1 MTTKP
6 KARKFRI
13 RRTDGAGPGGDSRAT
28 GTDGAPDAA
37 ASAAAAAASMR
48 TAAADTSA
56 EQAPRRAAA
65 APDAPKDV
73 TPEDTSLPNKTEDG
87 FGDMALPG
95 SAAADRARS
104 APQGSAPQSAEAEL
118 AAIRSEGLT
127 GRQLRMAR
135 RAAQKHGLSPS
146 SDFDAVRQLR
156 MRGIDP
162 FGQSNMLELVVN
174 EAQKGADA
182 GAAGGNTLPVRAAT
196 AQVPATQVAPQPPA
210 GITHTPESRAS
221 EIMNV
226 QRDIANRRRRKL
238 IQLATRLAL
247 FVFLPTM
254 LVSYYYY
261 AVATPLYATNTEFVI
276 QKAES
281 SAGGSGLGG
290 LLGGTSFA
298 TVQESITV
306 QSYLESREAMLRLD
320 EELNFREHFSG
331 EDIDPLVRLAPDA
344 SDEQMYS
351 TYLRN
356 LTIGYDPTEGLIRME
371 VLAADPAVSQA
382 FSEALITYAEE
393 RVDQMSS
400 RLREDQ
406 MAGAREGFQEAEE
419 RSLQAQMRVLELQEQ
434 RGVLS
439 AEAEVNQVFSQI
451 AAFEMQL
458 AEERLRLAEINA
470 ASRPNATRVQVAEA
484 NIARYEA
491 VIAGLRASLTEE
503 AQGEV
508 SLARIQSELV
518 IAQADLETRQLM
530 LTEALQAME
539 SARSEANRQSL
550 YISMGVFPVAP
561 DEAAYPKAFEKT
573 LLALI
578 VFSGIYLLISMTA
591 SILREQVS
599 S

>member
-13 RRTDGAGPGGDSRAT
+13 RRTDGDAPGGAAQTAEAVDARAAAT
-28 GTDGAPDAA
+28 GTT
-37 ASAAAAAASMR
+37 ASAAAAAAAASVAAARTPR
-48 TAAADTSA
+48 TAPQP
-56 EQAPRRAAA
+56 E
-65 APDAPKDV
+65 V
-73 TPEDTSLPNKTEDG
+73 EDTSLPSHTEDG

-95 SAAADRARS
+95 SAAADRAQS
-104 APQGSAPQSAEAEL
+104 ASPAADSPQSLEAEL
-118 AAIRSEGLT
+118 AAIRAEGLT

-135 RAAQKHGLSPS
+135 RSAQKHGLSPS

-156 MRGIDP
+156 KRGIDP
-162 FGQSNMLELVVN
+162 FGQSNMLELVIN
-174 EAQKGADA
+174 ENQHTAGPAGA
-182 GAAGGNTLPVRAAT
+182 AAGGNTLPVRAAT
-196 AQVPATQVAPQPPA
+196 AQVPATQVGAAPPA
-210 GITHTPESRAS
+210 GVAHTPESRAA
-221 EIMNV
+221 EIMGV

-261 AVATPLYATNTEFVI
+261 AVATPLFATNTEFVI
-276 QKAES
+276 QKAEAS
-281 SAGGSGLGG
+281 SGGSGLGG
-290 LLGGTSFA
+290 LLGGSSFA

-320 EELNFREHFSG
+320 EELGFRDHFSG

-371 VLAADPAVSQA
+371 VRAADAQTSQA
-382 FSEALITYAEE
+382 FSEALIGYAEE

-406 MAGAREGFQEAEE
+406 MAGAREGFQEAED

-439 AEAEVNQVFSQI
+439 AEAEVNQVFNQI
-451 AAFEMQL
+451 GVYEMQL
-458 AEERLRLAEINA
+458 TEERLRLAEINA
-470 ASRPNATRVQVAEA
+470 ASRPNSTRVQVAEA
-484 NIARYEA
+484 NIARYETL
-491 VIAGLRASLTEE
+491 IAQLRASLTNET
-503 AQGEV
+503 AGEV

-539 SARSEANRQSL
+539 SARTEANRQSL
-550 YISMGVFPVAP
+550 YISMGVFPIAP

-573 LLALI
+573 LLALV

>member
-13 RRTDGAGPGGDSRAT
+13 RRTDGTAPVGETR
-28 GTDGAPDAA
+28 GAESADAREDA
-37 ASAAAAAASMR
+37 P
-48 TAAADTSA
+48 T
-56 EQAPRRAAA
+56 APRPNPAPAARAPA
-65 APDAPKDV
+65 DA
-73 TPEDTSLPNKTEDG
+73 EDTSLPNVTEDG

-95 SAAADRARS
+95 SAAADRAQAAAGNS
-104 APQGSAPQSAEAEL
+104 GTSVEAEL
-118 AAIRSEGLT
+118 AAIRAEGLT

-135 RAAQKHGLSPS
+135 RAAQKHGLSPA

-156 MRGIDP
+156 MRGLDP

-174 EAQKGADA
+174 ETSGAGNPA
-182 GAAGGNTLPVRAAT
+182 GASATGAAAAGTTLPVRAAT
-196 AQVPATQVAPQPPA
+196 AQVPATQVAAPPPPA
-210 GITHTPESRAS
+210 GIAHTADTRAA

-238 IQLATRLAL
+238 VQLATRLAL
-247 FVFLPTM
+247 FVLLPTM

-261 AVATPLYATNTEFVI
+261 AVATPLFATNTEFVI
-276 QKAES
+276 QKADGP
-281 SAGGSGLGG
+281 AGGGGGSGGLGG
-290 LLGGTSFA
+290 ILGGSSFA

-320 EELNFREHFSG
+320 EELGFRDHFSG
-331 EDIDPLVRLAPDA
+331 ENIDPLVRLAPDA
-344 SDEQMYS
+344 TDEQMYK
-351 TYLRN
+351 TYSRN
-356 LTIGYDPTEGLIRME
+356 LTIGYDPVEGIVRME
-371 VLAADPAVSQA
+371 VLAADAATSQA
-382 FSEALITYAEE
+382 FSQALITYAEE

-406 MAGAREGFQEAEE
+406 MAGAREGFQEAED
-419 RSLQAQMRVLELQEQ
+419 RSLTAQMRVLELQEQ

-439 AEAEVNQVFSQI
+439 AEAEVSQVFNQI
-451 AAFEMQL
+451 GNYELQL
-458 AEERLRLAEINA
+458 TEERLRLAEISA

-484 NIARYEA
+484 NIARLEA
-491 VIAGLRASLTEE
+491 LIDELRASLTDDGE
-503 AQGEV
+503 GEV

-539 SARSEANRQSL
+539 SARVEANRQTL
-550 YISMGVFPVAP
+550 YISMGVFPIAP
-561 DEAAYPKAFEKT
+561 DEAAYPRAFEKT
-573 LLALI
+573 LLALV
-578 VFSGIYLLISMTA
+578 VFSGIYLLVSMTA